1 MFEFQLESAVSPVS
15 ADTAQVE
22 VNQLDSTRIRPSL
35 SHVGASQRKKRNHM
49 ANTAQRGT
57 DSWSAA
63 SLMRRTRVRRLWSR
77 IRASQ
82 VNSQVKSKVPRVIC
96 KLDVEKAYDHV
107 NWEALLDLLKR
118 MGFGEKWCK

>member
-1 MFEFQLESAVSPVS
+1 MFEFRLESAVSPVS
-15 ADTAQVE
+15 ADTARVE

-35 SHVGASQRKKRNHM
+35 SRVGASQRKKRNHM
-49 ANTAQRGT
+49 ANTTQRGT